1 MYNNKNNTVIFQSNV
16 QNVKKEWI
24 DYNGHMNVAYYTLAF
39 DNSLDDFLETILE
52 IGPTFVK
59 KEKQGPYSLQAN
71 YHYLDELRL
80 GDKFFIKIYIINSD
94 KKKIH
99 TVLEMIDFK
108 TKRQVAVCETLL
120 INVDLN
126 IRKSVNYGPDVIKRI
141 EQYQA
146 KCSEIKLPLQV
157 GKNLKII
164 KK

>member
-1 MYNNKNNTVIFQSNV
+1 MKNKKLNLGIFQSKV
-16 QNVKKEWI
+16 QNVKKNWI

-39 DNSLDDFLETILE
+39 DNSLDDFLETVLK

-59 KEKQGPYSLQAN
+59 KEKKGPYSLQAN

-80 GDKFFIKIYIINSD
+80 GDKFFANIYIIDSD
-94 KKKIH
+94 KKKVH
-99 TVLEMIDFK
+99 LVLEMIDFL
-108 TKRQVAVCETLL
+108 TKKQVAVCETLL

-126 IRKSVNYGPDVIKRI
+126 IRKSVNYSVDVIKKI
-141 EQYQA
+141 EQY
-146 KCSEIKLPLQV
+146 KSRCSDFQLPLQV

>member
-1 MYNNKNNTVIFQSNV
+1 MKNKITNNKLFQSNV
-16 QNVKKEWI
+16 QSVNKDWI

-39 DNSLDDFLETILE
+39 DKALDDFLEDILK

-71 YHYLDELRL
+71 YHYLNELKIN
-80 GDKFFIKIYIINSD
+80 DFFFSRIYLVDYD

-99 TVLEMIDFK
+99 LVLEMIDNK
-108 TKRQVAVCETLL
+108 SGKQVAVCETLL

-126 IRKSVNYGPDVIKRI
+126 LRKSVEYGASTIKRI
-141 EQYQA
+141 KDYFDI
-146 KCSEIKLPLQV
+146 CIKLKIPIQI
-157 GKNLKII
+157 GKNIQII

>member
-1 MYNNKNNTVIFQSNV
+1 MDNNKNNVVIFQSNV

-52 IGPTFVK
+52 IGPTFVQ

-80 GDKFFIKIYIINSD
+80 DDKFFIKIYIVNSD

-126 IRKSVNYGPDVIKRI
+126 IRKSVNYGTDVIKRI

-146 KCSEIKLPLQV
+146 KCSEIELPLQV